1 MNQNPKTTRCRACGA
16 RIMFLKTAAGK
27 TMPVDEEGTFFLE
40 VKDGPELFVLGDGVT
55 MRGQRVSTEQ
65 LMDADRFGYISHF
78 ATCTNPDFFRKPR
91 KKDRKNI
98 KEENEP

>member
-16 RIMFLKTAAGK
+16 RILFLKTASGK

-40 VKDGPELFVLGDGVT
+40 TENGPEMFVLGDGVT

-65 LMDADRFGYISHF
+65 MMDADRFGYVSHF
-78 ATCTNPDFFRKPR
+78 ATCPAADQFRKPR
-91 KKDRKNI
+91 KKDRK
-98 KEENEP
+98 KVEAEA

>member
-40 VKDGPELFVLGDGVT
+40 VKDGPELFVLVDGT
-55 MRGQRVSTEQ
+55 TARGQRVSQEQ
-65 LMDADRFGYISHF
+65 REDADRFGYISHF
-78 ATCTNPDFFRKPR
+78 ATCPKADQFRKAR
-91 KKDRKNI
+91 KKERKLGNR
-98 KEENEP
+98 E

>member
-1 MNQNPKTTRCRACGA
+1 MTQNPKTTACRACGA

-40 VKDGPELFVLGDGVT
+40 VKDGPELFVLGDGT
-55 MRGQRVSTEQ
+55 TARGQRVSPAQRE
-65 LMDADRFGYISHF
+65 DADRFGYVSHF

-91 KKDRKNI
+91 KKDRKSGI
-98 KEENEP
+98 RQ